1 MVTSARWLNKTSH
14 IAFPPT
20 PTITIQQWPTN
31 KSAFVGAVGSNTT
44 CQGTWEQ
51 YHPPAYWVTG
61 IQIFVPAANPAVL
74 SEPAP
79 ALLSHNPGAPGE
91 HCLRQSLMDER
102 HFVGGTQQRCSSLP
116 LEQNNI
122 SLDALE
128 TLDAYEEQ
136 CNFIHITFPTRQH
149 SSVPKEIFLSP
160 KFLSL
165 KKVTACERLPEFRSW
180 VKCCHT
186 SLTSSRILCHYWTTG
201 GWEEP
206 EREADRTLRRH

>member
-1 MVTSARWLNKTSH
+1 MAAAGVAWSGVFEGLLGGLTA
-14 IAFPPT
+14 T
-20 PTITIQQWPTN
+20 PTGCLPAWDAPGCGLERAFLIPLCLFSFADTIPEDFQEFQTQN
-31 KSAFVGAVGSNTT
+31 FDRSNTT

-149 SSVPKEIFLSP
+149 SSVPKEIDQ
-160 KFLSL
+160 
-165 KKVTACERLPEFRSW
+165 
-180 VKCCHT
+180 VKWIIKGTFKH
-186 SLTSSRILCHYWTTG
+186 S
-201 GWEEP
+201 
-206 EREADRTLRRH
+206 